1 MKKKN
6 NDTQRITIT
15 LPKNVFESTEKIV
28 EQEMRSR
35 SNFISV
41 VLTKYIEENY
51 PEVLEEVEEQC

>member
-15 LPKNVFESTEKIV
+15 VPKNVFEITEKIV

-41 VLTKYIEENY
+41 ALTKYIEENY